1 VRIRANGDGL
11 PYTPSTLPHSIQL
24 KSNIS
29 SLLDYPL
36 CEGVLS
42 FNPLVFTH
50 VPPDVTTS
58 KLCVGL
64 MFGNCVW
71 HSVYK
76 IYGVFW

>member
-1 VRIRANGDGL
+1 MGTA
-11 PYTPSTLPHSIQL
+11 YTLSTLPHSIQL

-36 CEGVLS
+36 CEGVLY
-42 FNPLVFTH
+42 FNLLVFTH
-50 VPPDVTTS
+50 NHPDVTIS
-58 KLCVGL
+58 KLCEGL

-76 IYGVFW
+76 IDGVFW